1 MSKVFLFV
9 EVNVKPGKMDEFVNK
24 IKAHAAVIRT
34 EAGCEFLDIYRDT
47 QKWPGVSITLMVIVL
62 PSAALPE

>member
-34 EAGCEFLDIYRDT
+34 ETGCEFL
-47 QKWPGVSITLMVIVL
+47 GH
-62 PSAALPE
+62 AG

>member
-24 IKAHAAVIRT
+24 IKVHAAVIRT
-34 EAGCEFLDIYRDT
+34 EGGCEFLDICSNT
-47 QKWPGVSITLMVIVL
+47 QK
-62 PSAALPE
+62 